1 MSSAHHLVLWHE
13 QDVGC
18 LSMNRLISQGHA
30 IRSTRAFSRVTH
42 FMRLPYLRLLVW
54 SSAALRAC
62 ASFTG
67 SAFAQK
73 CM

>member
-1 MSSAHHLVLWHE
+1 MNQSRASSLRNYVVASSERGAAEDLSVATKPRQLVE
-13 QDVGC
+13 GEVEG
-18 LSMNRLISQGHA
+18 IPA
-30 IRSTRAFSRVTH
+30 
-42 FMRLPYLRLLVW
+42 YLRLLVS

-67 SAFAQK
+67 SSFAQK